1 MIQANELRIGNLVSI
16 DCTCCRIITTEI
28 LSIESDEINVCE
40 TCLKCGLEYWN
51 MNPNLINPIPLT
63 EEFKIQF
70 GNDKLV
76 LVDKLGFVIFKN
88 GYAYQFVFEDYTY
101 IHSIQ
106 NLYFALTG
114 EELILK

>member
-1 MIQANELRIGNLVSI
+1 MKPNELRIGN
-16 DCTCCRIITTEI
+16 IITSKSSNIAWQVTVDDI
-28 LSIESDEINVCE
+28 I
-40 TCLKCGLEYWN
+40 
-51 MNPNLINPIPLT
+51 LINDNPEHYLPIPLT

-106 NLYFALTG
+106 NIYFALTG
-114 EELILK
+114 EELTLK